1 MVQSQWEI
9 VILKPTFVFLSFLSA
24 HFPDLQLPELKDL
37 QSDTTAYAIEA
48 QDSDEATLDEIER
61 HFTIMFQHEINRCL
75 GYQPD
80 KEIDASFLDF
90 LCCFKFEL
98 HSQIILMD
106 PAITTGQELL
116 CIKPR
121 SSFIKRIRTSWAE
134 LDDGDAVVERVNVS
148 QLNDN
153 TTVVVKQFKQIT
165 EVQPFIQ
172 RYYRP
177 IFKAEMLRM
186 GFVSDEWPEIDSFET
201 FNHYFMVEVHTKL
214 ICLGSF

>member
-24 HFPDLQLPELKDL
+24 HFPDLDLPGLSHL
-37 QSDTTAYAIEA
+37 QSDTMAYAIPA

-61 HFTIMFQHEINRCL
+61 YFPIMFQHEINRCL

-98 HSQIILMD
+98 HTQIILME
-106 PAITTGQELL
+106 PAIATGQELL

-121 SSFIKRIRTSWAE
+121 SNFIKKIRASWD
-134 LDDGDAVVERVNVS
+134 LQDDENTVVERVNVS
-148 QLNDN
+148 QLSDN
-153 TTVVVKQFKQIT
+153 SMVIVKQFKQIT
-165 EVQPFIQ
+165 DVQPFVE
-172 RYYRP
+172 RYFRP

-186 GFVSDEWPEIDSFET
+186 GLVLNEWPDIDSYET
-201 FNHYFMVEVHTKL
+201 FNHYFLVEVHSTL
-214 ICLGSF
+214 ICLA